1 MFKEGFKMK
10 NFSVE
15 DVTSIIKDIRNSEE
29 KKSLYILLGVF
40 VAVAAVAIGIAAIFI
55 KKHCEECCDDDF
67 YDDWDTE
74 DECAED
80 DCCGCEEE
88 NE

>member
-1 MFKEGFKMK
+1 MK

-15 DVTSIIKDIRNSEE
+15 ELRAIIKDIRNSEE

-55 KKHCEECCDDDF
+55 KKRCAECSDDDF
-67 YDDWDTE
+67 YDYWDTE
-74 DECAED
+74 DECSD
-80 DCCGCEEE
+80 DCCGCDSED

>member
-1 MFKEGFKMK
+1 MK

-15 DVTSIIKDIRNSEE
+15 ELRSVIKDIRNSEE

-55 KKHCEECCDDDF
+55 KKHCDCCSDDDF
-67 YDDWDTE
+67 YDDWDSE
-74 DECAED
+74 DVYED
-80 DCCGCEEE
+80 DDSEGCDCGCESEE
-88 NE
+88 E

>member
-1 MFKEGFKMK
+1 MK

-15 DVTSIIKDIRNSEE
+15 DVSTIIKDIRNSEE

-55 KKHCEECCDDDF
+55 KKRCNECNDDDF
-67 YDDWDTE
+67 YDDWDNE
-74 DECAED
+74 DECSD
-80 DCCGCEEE
+80 DCCGCESDE

>member
-1 MFKEGFKMK
+1 MK

-15 DVTSIIKDIRNSEE
+15 DVSTIIKDIRNSEE
-29 KKSLYILLGVF
+29 KKNLYILLGVF

-55 KKHCEECCDDDF
+55 KKRCNECNDDDF

-74 DECAED
+74 DECTD
-80 DCCGCEEE
+80 DCCGCESEE